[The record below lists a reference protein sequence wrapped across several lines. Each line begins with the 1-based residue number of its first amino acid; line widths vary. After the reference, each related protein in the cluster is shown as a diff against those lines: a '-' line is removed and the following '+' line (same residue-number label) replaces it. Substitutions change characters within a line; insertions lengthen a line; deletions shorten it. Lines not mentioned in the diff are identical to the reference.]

1 MFRLFIILGLFLSAC
16 TGRSYQNSEYV
27 SSNFQAQQLAVVVF
41 KMRGKSTFTGAAP
54 KVTFDLVKMNRQIGV
69 ADGKTIYHVSPG
81 FFGQFNVW
89 EKGYL
94 CVMVEPGFYIIDN
107 ISWSQGNVN
116 YYTAK
121 GALPTS
127 NPVQYGAFEVK
138 AGTVNYLG
146 DLEVFCHQ
154 ASLGINK
161 LNQFDAAKAVLE
173 KEHPELA
180 PYLTH
185 ADFFPAGYCTFGQS
199 QNR

>member
-1 MFRLFIILGLFLSAC
+1 MFRLLIILGLFLSAC
-16 TGRSYQNSEYV
+16 TGRSYQKSEYV
-27 SSNFQAQQLAVVVF
+27 SSTFQDKQMAVVVF
-41 KMRGKSTFTGAAP
+41 QMRGKSSFTGAAP

-121 GALPTS
+121 GAFGLTS

-146 DLEVFCHQ
+146 DLGSFLSP
-154 ASLGINK
+154 SL
-161 LNQFDAAKAVLE
+161 
-173 KEHPELA
+173 H
-180 PYLTH
+180 
-185 ADFFPAGYCTFGQS
+185 
-199 QNR
+199 